1 MDKFEKLLSEISQGS
16 QCEEGKECLQGK
28 KEPALRRI
36 VIAYEKGKEEDA
48 KIILQSSEPNDDSYA
63 ILFAVGKM
71 LGEHCGM
78 DGKKIGKDLAIAA
91 MKAMLKAAVG
101 DIFNDLEE
109 LVNG

>member
-1 MDKFEKLLSEISQGS
+1 MDKFEMLLKEISQCS
-16 QCEEGKECLQGK
+16 QGEESPQGEERK
-28 KEPALRRI
+28 KRRI

-78 DGKKIGKDLAIAA
+78 DGKKIGKYLAIAA